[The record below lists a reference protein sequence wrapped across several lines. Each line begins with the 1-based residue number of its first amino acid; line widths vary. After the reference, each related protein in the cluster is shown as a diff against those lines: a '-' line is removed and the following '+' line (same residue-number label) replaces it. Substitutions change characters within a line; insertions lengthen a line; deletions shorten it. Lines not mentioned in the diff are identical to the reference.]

1 MTERRHGGEV
11 RAQGRR
17 LSGTAL
23 RFGDV
28 SPTHRERFEPGAFR
42 FAPAVHLDLFHDP
55 ERAVAWQPGGGL
67 ELRQDRESL
76 SMTATLPPI
85 PAADRALALVRE
97 GQATGLSVEF
107 QASRERTEAGLRVIE
122 AATLSGIG
130 LVRSPSYGQSQVE
143 ARARSGRTM
152 RSSVPTD
159 TDVACEC
166 QAGDCNRARVLAE
179 AMDEMWRDA
188 FEGGTQQITAAYLEN
203 YAGPL
208 ASTSRGTLRG
218 KITGAG
224 GYEVEID
231 IPDSQVG
238 RDLVAA
244 WDASGLVV
252 RPFIADAVGPVVGD
266 VRVIQGGRLRA
277 FMVTSTDARE
287 GWPDP
292 EIVATPDDLAA
303 ADAPRHRAARRRRML
318 L

>member
-1 MTERRHGGEV
+1 M
-11 RAQGRR
+11 
-17 LSGTAL
+17 
-23 RFGDV
+23 
-28 SPTHRERFEPGAFR
+28 
-42 FAPAVHLDLFHDP
+42 
-55 ERAVAWQPGGGL
+55 
-67 ELRQDRESL
+67 
-76 SMTATLPPI
+76 
-85 PAADRALALVRE
+85 
-97 GQATGLSVEF
+97 EF
-107 QASRERTEAGLRVIE
+107 KASRERTEAGLRVIE
-122 AATLSGIG
+122 AAVLNGIG
-130 LVRSPSYGQSQVE
+130 LVRAPSYQASQVE
-143 ARARSGRTM
+143 ARQRSGRTL
-152 RSSVPTD
+152 RAAVPTD

-179 AMDEMWRDA
+179 AMDDMWRDA
-188 FEGGTQQITAAYLEN
+188 FEGGTKQITAAYLEN

-218 KITGAG
+218 KLTGAG

-252 RPFIADAVGPVVGD
+252 RPFIADSVGPVVGD

-287 GWPDP
+287 GWPEP
-292 EIVATPDDLAA
+292 EIVATPDELAA
-303 ADAPRHRAARRRRML
+303 ADAPRHRRAGRRRML